1 MNPGDNNSSATASA
15 APIEVENCMPAR
27 RARSEQQT
35 FLFRESHRLR
45 TYLTWPKEHIAKG
58 ADLAAAGLFYSGYND
73 KVTCPWCRGS
83 LANWQPGDSPVVEHR
98 RHFASK
104 CPFVQGKSVGNVPL
118 SEEGCASVQHSGI
131 LISTDRIVQH
141 LDFADPQARLAS
153 FIARPA
159 TQNVEDMVDAG
170 FFSLQQLDKVRCYSC
185 RVVFC
190 DWQAGMDPWVVHAQ
204 HAPTCHHVRTVKG
217 TEFIGNV
224 TRAASKRQAELA
236 AAAAAAA
243 PGANGETSESATAP
257 VDSKDITKELKQL
270 QNQLVCKVCMDSK
283 ISRVFV
289 PCGHFVCCDIC
300 TPLLRKCPV
309 CRANIAYVVNTF
321 MS

>member
-1 MNPGDNNSSATASA
+1 MNPGDNNSTATASA
-15 APIEVENCMPAR
+15 APIEVENCFPAR

-35 FLFRESHRLR
+35 FLFRESHRLL

-58 ADLAAAGLFYSGYND
+58 ADLAAAGLFYSGYID

-83 LANWQPGDSPVVEHR
+83 LANWQPGDSPVVVHR
-98 RHFASK
+98 RHFATK

-118 SEEGCASVQHSGI
+118 SEEGRATVQHTGI
-131 LISTDRIVQH
+131 LISTDRIVEH

-224 TRAASKRQAELA
+224 TRATFKRQAELA

-243 PGANGETSESATAP
+243 PAANGETSESATAP

-289 PCGHFVCCDIC
+289 PCGHFV
-300 TPLLRKCPV
+300 
-309 CRANIAYVVNTF
+309 
-321 MS
+321 